1 MGDFAL
7 NLERNLSYY
16 GEGNSQ
22 VIILMIV
29 TLLHLVK
36 LIYLTYREVLI

>member
-16 GEGNSQ
+16 GEGNFQ
-22 VIILMIV
+22 VIINDDCPTPSCKINLSDI
-29 TLLHLVK
+29 
-36 LIYLTYREVLI
+36 

>member
-16 GEGNSQ
+16 GEGDFQ
-22 VIILMIV
+22 VIILMMIA
-29 TLLHLVK
+29 LLNLVK
-36 LIYLTYREVLI
+36 LII